1 MFSVGDL
8 VVHPM
13 HGAGVIDAIVQEKVA
28 GSTQDY
34 YVFKMP
40 VGGLLL
46 KIPTANSQTIGVR
59 SVIQRP
65 EAEALIAAIPS
76 LAVEES
82 SNWNKRY
89 RENLL
94 RMKSG
99 DLYEVARVIKGLMF
113 RERKRGLSN
122 GERKMLHTARQILLS
137 ELVLAEDSG
146 YEEVERRGGA
156 GHAPDTGDP
165 EITWFADHVREHSA
179 VSGEISREVGSWH
192 FSKNSGMPSALAAPR
207 WWRRQAVLPAWAG

>member
-13 HGAGVIDAIVQEKVA
+13 HGAGVIDAIVREKVA

-46 KIPTANSQTIGVR
+46 KIPTANSQAIGIR
-59 SVIQRP
+59 SIIQRP

-76 LAVEES
+76 MPVEEN

-89 RENLL
+89 RENMARL
-94 RMKSG
+94 KSG
-99 DLYEVARVIKGLMF
+99 DLYEVAGVIIGLLD
-113 RERKRGLSN
+113 RERRRGLSN
-122 GERKMLHTARQILLS
+122 GERKMLHSAKQILLS

-146 YEEVERRGGA
+146 YEELEKRVERA
-156 GHAPDTGDP
+156 MFQSP
-165 EITWFADHVREHSA
+165 
-179 VSGEISREVGSWH
+179 VSPG
-192 FSKNSGMPSALAAPR
+192 
-207 WWRRQAVLPAWAG
+207 